1 MEKFLI
7 KNMWKIILLL
17 WIIIFLTW
25 LIPLINLP
33 TWLIINTIF
42 WIDKVKQIISTEY
55 MFTTIW
61 AIFAFWYWYK
71 KYERD
76 KEMII
81 VEKYVEKYDK
91 IKNIENI
98 EEKYTKLFDLFY
110 EEFYLYESNQINENL
125 WKIWFWWMKID
136 MLELLDYDKINNKN
150 LLDNIIEKNL
160 KYNFHNAN
168 IKHWKNYIYFI
179 KKLIFSINNE
189 LNNEINLNEKIIIE
203 FRKKLFINKLKIIFF
218 EIKFKLF
225 KVNLK
230 LFKIISKK
238 NKILKIIKDNWVKLE
253 NFNLKNK
260 EIKNSFNNI
269 NKNIDNVNI
278 KLTYIMEI
286 YKKIFEKEEK
296 YKKNNNNFL
305 DKIIY
310 YIIKF

>member
-1 MEKFLI
+1 M
-7 KNMWKIILLL
+7 
-17 WIIIFLTW
+17 
-25 LIPLINLP
+25 
-33 TWLIINTIF
+33 
-42 WIDKVKQIISTEY
+42 V
-55 MFTTIW
+55 
-61 AIFAFWYWYK
+61 
-71 KYERD
+71 
-76 KEMII
+76 I

-91 IKNIENI
+91 FKNIENI
-98 EEKYTKLFDLFY
+98 EERYTKLFDLFY

-189 LNNEINLNEKIIIE
+189 LNNEINLNEKIIIK

-225 KVNLK
+225 K
-230 LFKIISKK
+230 IILNK
-238 NKILKIIKDNWVKLE
+238 NKILKIIKDNLVKLE

-278 KLTYIMEI
+278 KLTYIIEI

-296 YKKNNNNFL
+296 YKKNNKNFL

>member
-7 KNMWKIILLL
+7 KNMWKIIFSL

-33 TWLIINTIF
+33 TWWIINAIF
-42 WIDKVKQIISTEY
+42 WIEQVKKIISTEY
-55 MFTTIW
+55 MFTTLW

-76 KEMII
+76 KEMVI

-91 IKNIENI
+91 FKNIENI
-98 EEKYTKLFDLFY
+98 EERYTKLFDLFY

-189 LNNEINLNEKIIIE
+189 LNNEINLNEKIIIK

-225 KVNLK
+225 K
-230 LFKIISKK
+230 IILNK
-238 NKILKIIKDNWVKLE
+238 NKILKIIKDNLVKLE

-278 KLTYIMEI
+278 KLTYIIEI

-296 YKKNNNNFL
+296 YKKNNKNFL